1 MPRLL
6 SSSKNVRSRATIELN
21 SKEVCIVS
29 VAEAGVVVV
38 RAYRANGF
46 LARLVGSFIGPVLY
60 REKNVYAATKTAA
73 VLAAR
78 FPEQSAALPFRNPV
92 LRAFANTVWHCS
104 NAAEVMLALNDARAS
119 T

>member
-6 SSSKNVRSRATIELN
+6 SSSEKVRSRAAIELA

-29 VAEAGVVVV
+29 VAEAGVVV

-46 LARLVGSFIGPVLY
+46 VARLVGSRIGPVLY

-73 VLAAR
+73 VLTAR
-78 FPEQSAALPFRNPV
+78 FPEQSGALAFRNPV
-92 LRAFANTVWHCS
+92 LRALANTVWHCS